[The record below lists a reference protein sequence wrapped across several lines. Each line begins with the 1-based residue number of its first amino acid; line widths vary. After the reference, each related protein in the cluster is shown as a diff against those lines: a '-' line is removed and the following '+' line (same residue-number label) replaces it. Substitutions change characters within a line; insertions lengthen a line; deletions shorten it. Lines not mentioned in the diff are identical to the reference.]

1 MGRSAEEFGKLMK
14 GNGRNVTGQVFFSE
28 MRFAGARQWDLEIRW
43 TVLWLIGLSHEP

>member
-1 MGRSAEEFGKLMK
+1 
-14 GNGRNVTGQVFFSE
+14 